1 MFGWSKRRKAKQE
14 EAGRMDA
21 ARDTISAE
29 ERERQHR
36 MRVEQ
41 LTIQQELGFNA
52 EDDTQSWLRLHQ
64 LLKSHEERITALEK
78 KNDRKRK
85 VPAQSRPD
93 QGNAG

>member
-1 MFGWSKRRKAKQE
+1 MFGWLKRRKN
-14 EAGRMDA
+14 EARVVLVGS
-21 ARDTISAE
+21 TPSAE